1 MPSKHFI
8 RGFIIGSIILFSI
21 ILLLLIPMLA
31 KAETN
36 EGIRLTSSSGILEL
50 SFWENPDQ
58 LSIGLLHIHL
68 SEKVNPN
75 DNYMLVIKTMFSE
88 HAFPMV
94 EYPFG
99 DDQQEL
105 ACELEPDA
113 VRSLVTDLK
122 LDPKEIKISLQSEVT
137 YTQVWI
143 GDPKDIKPWR

>member
-8 RGFIIGSIILFSI
+8 QGVIFGFIILFVA
-21 ILLLLIPMLA
+21 ILLLTPVRA

-58 LSIGLLHIHL
+58 LSIGLLHIHV

-88 HAFPMV
+88 YAFPMV